1 LVISIEALTAVEVIP
16 QRLPGET
23 EECLEQPP

>member
-1 LVISIEALTAVEVIP
+1 MMDKVKKEKNIP

-23 EECLEQPP
+23 FSDYKKRTNQ